1 MSKFHHYCIAFVI
14 LFSTIASRAQD
25 CGGVSGELSITGYS
39 NMDGGYF
46 QVCQGDTV
54 NFTLSNAVLPNGEA
68 NYVYTWAIGGFIIL
82 TDNPNLEYIAYQGGV
97 VNVSLSVSLPFLCE
111 SVFTLS
117 NALSTVAYPV
127 ITTSDELG
135 GCINGELIL
144 EGTYTQPLLS
154 GNSITSSN
162 GGWLMDSSQEIFT
175 LDVVTALPG
184 STIQDCS
191 QFVSVDMN
199 AEHSYMGDQIVTIT
213 CPNGTSVVLHQQG
226 GGGTYWGEAQ
236 DDVSG
241 VPGIG
246 YDYSW
251 SANSTLGTMESNGFG
266 GILPSGT
273 YQPVGDLCD
282 LVGCPANGTWT
293 ISFADVFAADDGQL
307 FSWGITLDQSLFL
320 TVGEYVPTI
329 DAGPT
334 DTYWYATDEGFADEN
349 LDLLIAN
356 TSQNGIT
363 EYIYH
368 VENSAG
374 CVTEQI
380 VEVEIQSP
388 AEDII
393 VNAGYDFVAENVFF
407 QLDGEVSTTA
417 ECGDPIQFE
426 YCLRNNSNFSVT
438 YQPSIYFNCNQPITL
453 TVISGTLETNFDNL
467 TIYNGPTTDDVIFG
481 SFDGNFSGLFFTSTH
496 PSGAITIQFTTDGS
510 VSCSDGNQPPVVL
523 QIATSGETQIIYSW
537 SPPTGLTDTDVL
549 NPNVFEPA
557 PVQYV
562 LTAYSPSAPYCTVT
576 DTVNVYTDTFE
587 FISVVFNDLNGNGI
601 QEANEP
607 GLDNIDV
614 ASNDMIM
621 SSMFDGDIVI
631 PIVYGNNEVELLYD
645 SELWV
650 PTTPTTQT
658 FIADATMTAY
668 NGASF
673 GLQSIS
679 NVPTG
684 SVSLFQ
690 GQPVCGQSEVL
701 FVNYTNT
708 GSTTFSGQIEVT
720 IDPLVTVIGGDP
732 FPSSIDGNVL
742 TFNVSNLAPGEEG
755 VITMT
760 YNNPVIDGFAPF
772 LTFSAEF
779 ISSGNVLDQ
788 MSFTNQLSCTETL
801 TNLQEETG
809 LGELGLVLPES
820 TLQYSLEFATTI
832 IGPAGLCTIQMPL
845 SEHID
850 VTSIEV
856 SANSTIYSTYV
867 LSDNTL
873 QIHLSYVGL
882 DYVNNTVQISAQLLP
897 SAVPGTLIEHTYTV
911 LYDDYSTTT
920 SNLESNLV
928 MDCETQ
934 PVIIYQDSN
943 NPAYYYTNV
952 TGAEINWYNNGEL
965 IAQNVPY
972 VFVNFSGALTA
983 TASLDGACD
992 MISAPVVV
1000 TNINEINASSLV
1012 SLFPN
1017 PTSNSFTWNS
1027 KENITGIEV
1036 YNSIGQRIFQNT
1048 NVLSNQVSTLE
1059 WAVGTYHVVMETTTG
1074 QRFHQSLVV
1083 TR

>member
-14 LFSTIASRAQD
+14 LLSTLTSKAQE
-25 CGGVSGELSITGYS
+25 CGGVSGELSIIDYS

-54 NFTLSNAVLPNGEA
+54 NFTLSNAVLPNGET
-68 NYVYTWAIGGFIIL
+68 NYVYTWTIGGFIIL
-82 TDNPNLEYIAYQGGV
+82 TDNPNLEYVANQGGV

-144 EGTYTQPLLS
+144 EGTYVQPLLS
-154 GNSITSSN
+154 GNSITSST
-162 GGWLMDSSQEIFT
+162 GGWLQDSSEQIFT
-175 LDVVTALPG
+175 LDVLTALPG

-191 QFVSVDMN
+191 QFVSVDIN
-199 AEHSYMGDQIVTIT
+199 AEHSYIGDQIVTIT

-226 GGGTYWGEAQ
+226 GGATYWGEAQ
-236 DDVSG
+236 DDLSG
-241 VPGIG
+241 VPGVG

-251 SANSTLGTMESNGFG
+251 SASSTLGTMADNGFG
-266 GILPSGT
+266 GILPSDM

-282 LVGCPANGTWT
+282 LIGCPANGTWT

-307 FSWGITLDQSLFL
+307 FNWGITLDQSLFL
-320 TVGEYVPTI
+320 SVGEYVPTI

-334 DTYWYATDEGFADEN
+334 DTYWYATGDGFEDEN
-349 LDLLIAN
+349 LELLIAN
-356 TSQNGIT
+356 TNTVGTT

-368 VENSAG
+368 AENSAG
-374 CVTEQI
+374 CITEQV

-393 VNAGYDFVAENVFF
+393 VDAGNDFVADNIYF

-426 YCLRNNSNFSVT
+426 YCLRNNSDFSVT
-438 YQPSIYFNCNQPITL
+438 YAPSIYFNCNQPITL
-453 TVISGTLETNFDNL
+453 TVISGTLETNFDFL
-467 TIYNGPTTDDVIFG
+467 TIYNGPSTDDVIFG
-481 SFDGNFSGLFFTSTH
+481 SFDGNFTSLFFTSTH
-496 PSGAITIQFTTDGS
+496 PSGAITIKFTTDGS
-510 VSCSDGNQPPVVL
+510 ISCSDGNQPPVVL
-523 QIATSGETQIIYSW
+523 QIAVLGEAPIEYFW
-537 SPPTGLTDTDVL
+537 SPPTGLTDVNVL
-549 NPNVFEPA
+549 NPGVVEPT
-557 PVQYV
+557 PVEYV
-562 LTAYSPSAPYCTVT
+562 LTAYSPSSPYCIVT
-576 DTVNVYTDTFE
+576 DTVNVYADTFE
-587 FISVVFNDLNGNGI
+587 FLSVVFNDLNGNGTK
-601 QEANEP
+601 ETNEP
-607 GLDNIDV
+607 GIQNIEV
-614 ASNDMIM
+614 ASDNMLVY
-621 SSMFDGDIVI
+621 SSTSGEIVL
-631 PIVYGNNEVELLYD
+631 PIVYGNNEVEVLYD
-645 SELWV
+645 ATIWQ
-650 PTTPTTQT
+650 PTTPTSQT
-658 FIADATMTAY
+658 FTADATMTAY
-668 NGASF
+668 NGAYF

-679 NVPTG
+679 NINAG
-684 SVSLFQ
+684 SISLFQ

-708 GSTTFSGQIEVT
+708 GSTAFSGQIEVT
-720 IDPLVTVIGGDP
+720 VDPLVSIIGGDP
-732 FPSSIDGNVL
+732 FPSSINGNVL

-760 YNNPVIDGFAPF
+760 YTNPTIDGFAPF
-772 LTFSAEF
+772 MTFSAQF
-779 ISSGNVLDQ
+779 ISNGNILDQ

-820 TLQYSLEFATTI
+820 TLEYSLEFATTTL
-832 IGPAGLCTIQMPL
+832 GPAGLCTIQMPL

-850 VTSIEV
+850 LTSIEV

-873 QIHLSYVGL
+873 QIHLSYVAL

-911 LYDDYSTTT
+911 LYDDYTTTT

-952 TGAEINWYNNGEL
+952 TGADINWYNNGEL
-965 IAQNVPY
+965 IAQNVPF
-972 VFVNFSGALTA
+972 VFVNFSGNLTA
-983 TASLDGACD
+983 TASLDGACE
-992 MISAPVVV
+992 MISAPVIV
-1000 TNINEINASSLV
+1000 TNMDEINASSAI

-1036 YNSIGQRIFQNT
+1036 YNSLGQRIFQNT
-1048 NVLSNQVSTLE
+1048 NILTNQVSTCD
-1059 WAVGTYHVVMETTTG
+1059 WAVGTYHVVMETTSG
-1074 QRFHQSLVV
+1074 LRFHQSLVV
-1083 TR
+1083 SH